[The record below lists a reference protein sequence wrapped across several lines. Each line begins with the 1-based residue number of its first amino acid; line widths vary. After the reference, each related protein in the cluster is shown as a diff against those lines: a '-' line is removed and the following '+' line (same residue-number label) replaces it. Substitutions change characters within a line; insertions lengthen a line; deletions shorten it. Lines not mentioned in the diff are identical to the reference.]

1 MTQLDRYLFRQA
13 GVPFL
18 LILVCTTAVVWLT
31 QVLQRVDL
39 MVEDG
44 GSLLTFLKVTMLLV
58 PSLVGVIVP
67 FALLGAV
74 LFAMNTLAVDNE
86 LPVIGAAGGS
96 RMRMARP
103 ILALSVLASLIVL
116 AVNAD
121 LQPRSY
127 RQLKETVAEV
137 RSDLARSLI
146 RTGVF
151 TEVMGGVT
159 IYADEVRPGDQYVG
173 LLIHDERDPLKART
187 YTAEKGLFRMTRAG
201 PRLQLARGT
210 WQDVD
215 RTDGSVAI
223 YQYME
228 TSVDLATFERE
239 PGEREIEGTERYI
252 GELLSPDLNGTMP
265 IEEQRAYIAEGHAR
279 LATPLYA
286 VAFGLIAAAGFL
298 TASVARSGYGRRILT
313 LLALAIGLRA
323 LGFVVQSAA
332 AATPALNAVQY
343 LVPVAASLAAA
354 ALIAGRFW
362 TVRTR
367 RKADARLFQ
376 NMNLR
381 AAS

>member
-31 QVLQRVDL
+31 KVRQRVDL